1 MQVEDILETG
11 EMCSGERWAA
21 REEERLRGQQ
31 EMGHRIITAEL
42 LSGAELITTFL
53 HQL

>member
-21 REEERLRGQQ
+21 REERLRGQQ